1 RAVLYLLG
9 LLWFFLGVSIIAD
22 VFMAA
27 IETITSKEKK
37 VPGTDVWNAT
47 VANLTLMALGS
58 SAPEI
63 LLSVIEI
70 LTNSFFTG
78 DLGPSTIVGS
88 AAFNMFCIIAICMV
102 SLPGTETRK
111 IEDMSVYTVTAF
123 FSVFAYVWLLFILM
137 VTSPDVVEIWEA
149 IFTFLFFP
157 ILVALAYAAD
167 RGYFDTAKIS
177 PVSSAHVIQ
186 VGSTPFRPYEF
197 SDLLKKLQD
206 PTLEESERHDL
217 VKKLAMGQKAK
228 PSRAVLRMN
237 AVRAATG
244 QKVIKADGPDPKVL
258 AKYLEGAAGPK
269 HRPEDVVAF
278 FSDVNGK
285 INTKYALLE
294 SDKAVTL
301 HVMRSPAEGPMTI
314 KWATRDGTAK
324 GSEVGGTGDYETCS
338 GELTFADKEN
348 FKTIVIKVFDDNET
362 EDDEVFYVD
371 LLEVAHG
378 GKAYAPG
385 AFGDAST
392 CEVTIIDDDE
402 PGELSFEPP
411 KEGAEGGPVLTMA
424 ETCGKARVKVG
435 RYNGSAGQVQC
446 DYELVDGTACCG
458 KDFGGTVGFEREGT
472 FVFENTEVEKFIEI
486 PVINTNRYEGESEFT
501 IVLKNFKCAVERAK
515 FGKHTELKVVIVA
528 DTETKDMIDNVQK
541 YLESNDA
548 SYNVGSTWGQ
558 QFSDALKVG
567 GGDADDDFKA
577 SAGDWV
583 MHIITLPWKVA
594 FAFVPP
600 TSYGGGWV
608 CFYVALT
615 FIGIVTAFIGDLA
628 ALMGC
633 CLGLKD
639 TVTAITFVAL
649 GTSLPDAF
657 ASKAATI
664 NDDSADAAVGNVTGS
679 NSVNVF
685 LGLGLPWSIAAIYWS
700 GGFAGGSAEKQWRIK
715 YGGKDVAFIVPAGN
729 LGLSVG
735 VFVFCACTCL
745 GVLAYRRKA
754 YGAELGGDRTMANRH
769 ATLFV
774 MLWFLYVAMSILAS
788 EGIV

>member
-1 RAVLYLLG
+1 MAPRRDNRLARGLLAIAAPVLVAAARDSICHKGQSGLFLPLFGNKEQRTWDEGSNLRYGRAVLYLLG

-37 VPGTDVWNAT
+37 VWNAT

-228 PSRAVLRMN
+228 PSRGARMN

-258 AKYLEGAAGPK
+258 A
-269 HRPEDVVAF
+269 
-278 FSDVNGK
+278 N
-285 INTKYALLE
+285 
-294 SDKAVTL
+294 
-301 HVMRSPAEGPMTI
+301 PAEGPMTI

-385 AFGDAST
+385 PSATQRRG
-392 CEVTIIDDDE
+392 EVTIIDDDE

-424 ETCGKARVKVG
+424 ETCGKARVK
-435 RYNGSAGQVQC
+435 
-446 DYELVDGTACCG
+446 
-458 KDFGGTVGFEREGT
+458 REGT

-501 IVLKNFKCAVERAK
+501 IVLKNFAPPSAK

-600 TSYGGGWV
+600 TR
-608 CFYVALT
+608 
-615 FIGIVTAFIGDLA
+615 
-628 ALMGC
+628 
-633 CLGLKD
+633 
-639 TVTAITFVAL
+639 
-649 GTSLPDAF
+649 
-657 ASKAATI
+657 
-664 NDDSADAAVGNVTGS
+664 DDQRRLADAAVGNVTGS

-715 YGGKDVAFIVPAGN
+715 YGGKVDGVKKRGTKGPDGSRNIGFTEDVAFIVPAGN

>member
-1 RAVLYLLG
+1 
-9 LLWFFLGVSIIAD
+9 
-22 VFMAA
+22 
-27 IETITSKEKK
+27 
-37 VPGTDVWNAT
+37 
-47 VANLTLMALGS
+47 
-58 SAPEI
+58 
-63 LLSVIEI
+63 
-70 LTNSFFTG
+70 
-78 DLGPSTIVGS
+78 
-88 AAFNMFCIIAICMV
+88 
-102 SLPGTETRK
+102 
-111 IEDMSVYTVTAF
+111 
-123 FSVFAYVWLLFILM
+123 M

-177 PVSSAHVIQ
+177 PVSSA
-186 VGSTPFRPYEF
+186 
-197 SDLLKKLQD
+197 
-206 PTLEESERHDL
+206 RHPE
-217 VKKLAMGQKAK
+217 GHQ
-228 PSRAVLRMN
+228 
-237 AVRAATG
+237 
-244 QKVIKADGPDPKVL
+244 ADGPDPKVL

-324 GSEVGGTGDYETCS
+324 GSEVGGTGDYEACS
-338 GELTFADKEN
+338 AELTFADKEN

-385 AFGDAST
+385 PSATRRRRARSSATTSSST
-392 CEVTIIDDDE
+392 V
-402 PGELSFEPP
+402 P
-411 KEGAEGGPVLTMA
+411 
-424 ETCGKARVKVG
+424 
-435 RYNGSAGQVQC
+435 
-446 DYELVDGTACCG
+446 CCG

-501 IVLKNFKCAVERAK
+501 IALKNFARAVERAK

-548 SYNVGSTWGQ
+548 SYNVGSAWGQ

-567 GGDADDDFKA
+567 GGDATTTSRRPPATGSCTSSRCPGRSPSPSCRRRPTAAAGSA
-577 SAGDWV
+577 STSA
-583 MHIITLPWKVA
+583 LA
-594 FAFVPP
+594 FA
-600 TSYGGGWV
+600 
-608 CFYVALT
+608 
-615 FIGIVTAFIGDLA
+615 GIVTAFIGDLA

-649 GTSLPDAF
+649 GTSLPDAL
-657 ASKAATI
+657 ASKAGRSTTTR
-664 NDDSADAAVGNVTGS
+664 DAAVGNVTGS

-715 YGGKDVAFIVPAGN
+715 YGGKVDGVKKRGTKGPDGSRNIGFTEDVAFIVPAGN

-735 VFVFCACTCL
+735 VFVFCACRVPRPGRTGSSGSAQVVLSTCSAADAAFARTPSGL
-745 GVLAYRRKA
+745 PFFDVLLSDCHLDSQKRGRFFKRARRARVVLAERRAANPSAGRRSLLGALTVARVREKLKSAKA
-754 YGAELGGDRTMANRH
+754 WAPFHHAYYSEADQMHVGFLIDREAPVERTKPLTRCFFFFFSLGAKVQLTNFESSPTSVSQTLGQGRVSSPRA
-769 ATLFV
+769 A
-774 MLWFLYVAMSILAS
+774 AS
-788 EGIV
+788 SS

>member
-1 RAVLYLLG
+1 
-9 LLWFFLGVSIIAD
+9 
-22 VFMAA
+22 MAA

-37 VPGTDVWNAT
+37 VPGTDVSYAAPRPAAAPAAPALRDAPDRRALDRSRPQVWNAT

-111 IEDMSVYTVTAF
+111 IEDMSV
-123 FSVFAYVWLLFILM
+123 
-137 VTSPDVVEIWEA
+137 
-149 IFTFLFFP
+149 
-157 ILVALAYAAD
+157 
-167 RGYFDTAKIS
+167 
-177 PVSSAHVIQ
+177 
-186 VGSTPFRPYEF
+186 GSTPFRPYEF

-228 PSRAVLRMN
+228 PSRGARMN

-285 INTKYALLE
+285 INTK
-294 SDKAVTL
+294 
-301 HVMRSPAEGPMTI
+301 R
-314 KWATRDGTAK
+314 ATRDGTAK
-324 GSEVGGTGDYETCS
+324 GRGRRDGRLRGVL
-338 GELTFADKEN
+338 GELAFADKEN

-385 AFGDAST
+385 PSAGVGG
-392 CEVTIIDDDE
+392 EVTIIDDDE

-411 KEGAEGGPVLTMA
+411 KEGADGGPVLTMA

-541 YLESNDA
+541 SAAARD
-548 SYNVGSTWGQ
+548 
-558 QFSDALKVG
+558 
-567 GGDADDDFKA
+567 DDDFKA

-700 GGFAGGSAEKQWRIK
+700 TASRSGTKGPDGSRNIGFTE
-715 YGGKDVAFIVPAGN
+715 DVAFIVPAGN

-754 YGAELGGDRTMANRH
+754 RAELGGDRTMANRH